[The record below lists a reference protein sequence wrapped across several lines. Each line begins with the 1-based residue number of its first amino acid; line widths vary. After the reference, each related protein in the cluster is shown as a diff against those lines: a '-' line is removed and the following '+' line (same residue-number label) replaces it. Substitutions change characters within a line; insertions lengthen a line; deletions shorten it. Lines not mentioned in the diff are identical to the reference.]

1 MSESILE
8 KALLEAEQLEETMKS
23 NAKEILASTMKEEI
37 HELVKESLN
46 ENDYLKEQEEEE
58 VDVIDMED
66 DMEGEELDMEP
77 EVSDDIELDIEDETD
92 DVELPELPPLDLTLA
107 SDEEVLKVFKAMGD
121 QDGIIIQKDGN
132 EIDLTDN
139 TTDTE
144 YIIKLDEQKKSKKM
158 KRVNETKEMSELDDM
173 DNMDEMEDEVVYEIE
188 LDEDFEDSGV
198 MGVDAPES
206 EEGESEY
213 DMDLGEDDEFDLGPE
228 DVAEGGARKGDQS
241 ATRRDYMKEGGAKKG
256 DQSAT
261 RRDYMNERGSK
272 KGDQSATRRDY
283 MEGGAKKGDQSA
295 TRRDYMEGG
304 AKKGDQSAT
313 HRDYEMEEGDYGFT
327 HHKGHSD
334 QGYLDREDDMLGGE
348 HGHEDDEMSLKT
360 RGRMARGT
368 RKFDTREASRTLGF
382 GRDSGGKHKPSG
394 IRKAIT
400 NNRNLGESRIRKSYN
415 LLKEEVETL
424 KVKNSDYKK
433 ALTTFKDKL
442 NEVGVFNS
450 NLAYVTR
457 LFTEHSTTKQEKIN
471 ILKRFDGVS
480 SLKSSKELYKV
491 IKEQLSQKSQ
501 KTISESVEK
510 KITKSPTSG
519 GGKLLESKVYENPQ
533 FSRMKDLMS
542 KIK

>member
-37 HELVKESLN
+37 QELVKESLN
-46 ENDYLKEQEEEE
+46 EDDYLKEQENEEE
-58 VDVIDMED
+58 VDVDIIDDE
-66 DMEGEELDMEP
+66 MEGEEPDMDLT
-77 EVSDDIELDIEDETD
+77 VMDDIELDIEDETGD
-92 DVELPELPPLDLTLA
+92 MDLPELPPLDLTLA

-121 QDGIIIQKDGN
+121 EDGIIIQKDGN
-132 EIDLTDN
+132 EIDLTD
-139 TTDTE
+139 TSTDTE
-144 YIIKLDEQKKSKKM
+144 YIIKLDEQKKSKTM
-158 KRVNETKEMSELDDM
+158 KKSIKEQDMEDM

-188 LDEDFEDSGV
+188 LDEDFDESGV
-198 MGVDAPES
+198 MGVDAPEEES
-206 EEGESEY
+206 GEEGRDWE
-213 DMDLGEDDEFDLGPE
+213 LGEDNEFDLGPADAPIE
-228 DVAEGGARKGDQS
+228 F
-241 ATRRDYMKEGGAKKG
+241 
-256 DQSAT
+256 
-261 RRDYMNERGSK
+261 N
-272 KGDQSATRRDY
+272 
-283 MEGGAKKGDQSA
+283 
-295 TRRDYMEGG
+295 EGG

-313 HRDYEMEEGDYGFT
+313 HRDYEMDEGEYGFT
-327 HHKGHSD
+327 RHKGDSD

-368 RKFDTREASRTLGF
+368 RKYDTREASRTLGF
-382 GRDSGGKHKPSG
+382 GRESGGKHKPSG

-424 KVKNSDYKK
+424 KVKNSDYRK
-433 ALTTFKDKL
+433 ALTTFRDKL

-457 LFTEHSTTKQEKIN
+457 LFTEHSTTKQEKVN
-471 ILKRFDGVS
+471 ILKRFDGVT
-480 SLKSSKELYKV
+480 SLKSSKGLYKV
-491 IKEQLSQKSQ
+491 IKEELTNEVVKST

-510 KITKSPTSG
+510 KITKMPTS

-542 KIK
+542 KLK

>member
-23 NAKEILASTMKEEI
+23 NAKEILSSTMKEEI
-37 HELVKESLN
+37 QELVKESLN
-46 ENDYLKEQEEEE
+46 EDDYLKEQEEEE
-58 VDVIDMED
+58 VDMIDLDDDMDDDEMEMDMETEMGD
-66 DMEGEELDMEP
+66 DM
-77 EVSDDIELDIEDETD
+77 ELDIEDETD

-121 QDGIIIQKDGN
+121 EDGIIIQQDDD
-132 EIDLTDN
+132 EIELTDN

-144 YIIKLDEQKKSKKM
+144 YIIKLDESKKTKTM
-158 KRVNETKEMSELDDM
+158 KKAVNENKTEVSEMDM
-173 DNMDEMEDEVVYEIE
+173 DNMDEMDDMDEMEEMDEEVVYEIE
-188 LDEDFEDSGV
+188 LDEMDVIGTGDTGAEDEDG
-198 MGVDAPES
+198 APES
-206 EEGESEY
+206 EKA
-213 DMDLGEDDEFDLGPE
+213 LKKFDAELE
-228 DVAEGGARKGDQS
+228 EGGAKKGDQS
-241 ATRRDYMKEGGAKKG
+241 ATHRDYMKEGGAKKG

-261 RRDYMNERGSK
+261 HRDYMK
-272 KGDQSATRRDY
+272 
-283 MEGGAKKGDQSA
+283 EGGAKKGDQSA
-295 TRRDYMEGG
+295 THLDYEEVKEGG

-313 HRDYEMEEGDYGFT
+313 HRDYEM
-327 HHKGHSD
+327 K
-334 QGYLDREDDMLGGE
+334 
-348 HGHEDDEMSLKT
+348 
-360 RGRMARGT
+360 
-368 RKFDTREASRTLGF
+368 EASRTLGF
-382 GRDSGGKHKPSG
+382 GRESGGKHKPSF
-394 IRKAIT
+394 RKGIT

-471 ILKRFDGVS
+471 ILRRFDGVN
-480 SLKSSKELYKV
+480 SLKGSKELYKV
-491 IKEQLSQKSQ
+491 IKEELTQEVAKPT

-510 KITKSPTSG
+510 KITKTPTS